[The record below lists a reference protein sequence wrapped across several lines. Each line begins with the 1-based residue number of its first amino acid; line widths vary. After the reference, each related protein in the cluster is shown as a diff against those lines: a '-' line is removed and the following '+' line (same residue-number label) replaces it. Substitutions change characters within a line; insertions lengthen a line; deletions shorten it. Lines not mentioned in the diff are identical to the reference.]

1 MEHNGGACCS
11 LHNKGEEG
19 GYRYYH
25 GSLQSASEELDKEEI
40 PADVH
45 VTGLGGQNASKSA
58 VVICS
63 QDTWVFLNIQL
74 VHFDPSLSACI
85 FEAHLGGRV
94 K

>member
-1 MEHNGGACCS
+1 MEHNRGACCS
-11 LHNKGEEG
+11 LHNKGEG
-19 GYRYYH
+19 GYRYCH
-25 GSLQSASEELDKEEI
+25 GSSQSAGEEPDKEEI

-85 FEAHLGGRV
+85 FKVHLGGRV